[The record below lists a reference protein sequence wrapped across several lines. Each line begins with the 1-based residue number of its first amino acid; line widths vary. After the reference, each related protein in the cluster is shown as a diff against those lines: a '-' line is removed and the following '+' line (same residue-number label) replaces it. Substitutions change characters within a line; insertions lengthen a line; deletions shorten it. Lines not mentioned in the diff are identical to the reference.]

1 MTLRMVV
8 LRPFLEPGE
17 SRKSQ
22 IRTYTWERTVPD
34 ATVQTV
40 DANTQRLLL
49 TNGCVIVLSTEG
61 VARAYEL
68 EIGAPVYQLNEAIN
82 FRPPQLED
90 YVKV

>member
-1 MTLRMVV
+1 
-8 LRPFLEPGE
+8 
-17 SRKSQ
+17 
-22 IRTYTWERTVPD
+22 
-34 ATVQTV
+34 VQTV